1 VVVSGQSCVSGV
13 AKRTRAET
21 TKRKRRKEEK
31 EKRPQRRKKQKKKK
45 TLKNKEMGEAA
56 SLTSVYAF
64 GIRTSQAIF
73 VQDIISLFAEPLFDS
88 VVATAGIADTI
99 DPTVYRALRVLF
111 RFVVAIASLR
121 CVGFLLGIA

>member
-1 VVVSGQSCVSGV
+1 MQGILCERRGKKSRKAEKKKV
-13 AKRTRAET
+13 AKN
-21 TKRKRRKEEK
+21 
-31 EKRPQRRKKQKKKK
+31 Q
-45 TLKNKEMGEAA
+45 KNKKMGEAA
-56 SLTSVYAF
+56 SLSSVYAF

>member
-1 VVVSGQSCVSGV
+1 V
-13 AKRTRAET
+13 AKRTRGGNNET
-21 TKRKRRKEEK
+21 KKKKRRKEKGVAET
-31 EKRPQRRKKQKKKK
+31 KKK
-45 TLKNKEMGEAA
+45 TKKGKPPQKNKKMGEAA

>member
-1 VVVSGQSCVSGV
+1 V
-13 AKRTRAET
+13 AKKRTRAET

-31 EKRPQRRKKQKKKK
+31 KRGPQKPKKEKSEKNPHKKNKKK
-45 TLKNKEMGEAA
+45 MGEAA

>member
-1 VVVSGQSCVSGV
+1 V

-31 EKRPQRRKKQKKKK
+31 KRRSQRRKKTKKGKTPQKTKK
-45 TLKNKEMGEAA
+45 MGEAA
-56 SLTSVYAF
+56 SLSSVYAF

>member
-1 VVVSGQSCVSGV
+1 VVSDAVLRGV

-31 EKRPQRRKKQKKKK
+31 KRGSQKPKKEKRNQ
-45 TLKNKEMGEAA
+45 KNKKMGEAA
-56 SLTSVYAF
+56 SLSSVYAF

>member
-1 VVVSGQSCVSGV
+1 VLKGV
-13 AKRTRAET
+13 AKRRRGET
-21 TKRKRRKEEK
+21 TKRKTRKEKWVAETK
-31 EKRPQRRKKQKKKK
+31 KRKKRKK
-45 TLKNKEMGEAA
+45 THKNKKMGEAA

>member
-1 VVVSGQSCVSGV
+1 V
-13 AKRTRAET
+13 AKKERGRRKTR
-21 TKRKRRKEEK
+21 KRKTKETKTK
-31 EKRPQRRKKQKKKK
+31 EKR
-45 TLKNKEMGEAA
+45 KEKMGEAA

>member
-1 VVVSGQSCVSGV
+1 
-13 AKRTRAET
+13 
-21 TKRKRRKEEK
+21 
-31 EKRPQRRKKQKKKK
+31 
-45 TLKNKEMGEAA
+45 MGEAA
-56 SLTSVYAF
+56 SLSSVYAF

-88 VVATAGIADTI
+88 VVSTAGIADTI

>member
-1 VVVSGQSCVSGV
+1 
-13 AKRTRAET
+13 
-21 TKRKRRKEEK
+21 
-31 EKRPQRRKKQKKKK
+31 
-45 TLKNKEMGEAA
+45 MGEAA

-73 VQDIISLFAEPLFDS
+73 VQDIISLFAEPLFDR
-88 VVATAGIADTI
+88 VVATAGIADSV

>member
-1 VVVSGQSCVSGV
+1 MCRGPCVSGV
-13 AKRTRAET
+13 AKKAGNQ
-21 TKRKRRKEEK
+21 KRKKSPK
-31 EKRPQRRKKQKKKK
+31 TKK
-45 TLKNKEMGEAA
+45 TKKMGEAA
-56 SLTSVYAF
+56 SLSSVYAF